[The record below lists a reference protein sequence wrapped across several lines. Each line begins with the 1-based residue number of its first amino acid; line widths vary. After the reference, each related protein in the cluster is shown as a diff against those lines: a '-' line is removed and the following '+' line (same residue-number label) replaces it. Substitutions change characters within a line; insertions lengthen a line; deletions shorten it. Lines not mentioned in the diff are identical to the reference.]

1 MNNYTVNFDEESIS
15 EIAIQEWVL
24 SWCKNHHPEV
34 FDRAREF
41 IRLQLKKEHEGAV

>member
-1 MNNYTVNFDEESIS
+1 MNKYTVNFDEESIS

-24 SWCKNHHPEV
+24 AWCRKNHPEV

-41 IRLQLKKEHEGAV
+41 LRLQEVKEHEEAV

>member
-1 MNNYTVNFDEESIS
+1 MNKYTENFDNESLS

-24 SWCKNHHPEV
+24 AWCRKNHPEV

-41 IRLQLKKEHEGAV
+41 LRLKQAKEHEEAV

>member
-1 MNNYTVNFDEESIS
+1 MNKYTVNFDKESLH

-24 SWCKNHHPEV
+24 AWCRKNHPEV

-41 IRLQLKKEHEGAV
+41 LRLQERKEHEEAV

>member
-1 MNNYTVNFDEESIS
+1 MNRYTVNFDEESIS

-24 SWCKNHHPEV
+24 AVQKKNLI

-41 IRLQLKKEHEGAV
+41 LRLQEAKEHEGAV